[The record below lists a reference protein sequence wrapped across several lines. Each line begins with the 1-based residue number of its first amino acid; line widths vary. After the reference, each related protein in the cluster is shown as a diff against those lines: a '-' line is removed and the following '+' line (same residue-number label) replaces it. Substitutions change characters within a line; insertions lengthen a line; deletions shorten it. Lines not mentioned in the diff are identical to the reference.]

1 MALALSVAGCGE
13 DTPYRPLPLTDI
25 GASLGEGFATDSS
38 AVLEGGG
45 SVVDAVVQRDGT
57 SPNGDND
64 IGPGGIDGG
73 AIDADVGAVPF
84 NDLAGQPTDDGAMEV
99 PTDGGGINVPDTGP
113 TGAADTGPTG
123 PADTGP
129 TGPADTGPTGPADT
143 GPTGPADTGPI
154 GPVDAGL

>member
-13 DTPYRPLPLTDI
+13 DTPDRPLPLTDI
-25 GASLGEGFATDSS
+25 GASLGEGFATDSN

-45 SVVDAVVQRDGT
+45 SVVDAVVPRDRA

-73 AIDADVGAVPF
+73 AVDADVGEVAF
-84 NDLAGQPTDDGAMEV
+84 NDLGGQPTDDGAMEV
-99 PTDGGGINVPDTGP
+99 PTDGGVISLPDTGP

-123 PADTGP
+123 AADTGP
-129 TGPADTGPTGPADT
+129 TGAADTGPTGAADT
-143 GPTGPADTGPI
+143 GF
-154 GPVDAGL
+154 